1 VGSIYPGSS
10 RREDNHAKAQQ
21 NKEFFKNMGKFAQGQ
36 SKSGAKPRGRLKSD
50 ARRDGGTHKR

>member
-1 VGSIYPGSS
+1 VGIYPGSS

-21 NKEFFKNMGKFAQGQ
+21 NKEFFKNMTKFATGN
-36 SKSGAKPRGRLKSD
+36 SKSGGKPQGHLKSD